1 MVTYLHKEQA
11 SEAEN
16 LIDVPYNSDCDAW
29 ESDPYMY
36 VLSSWHL
43 SLLST
48 VFKLKKWQKGLH

>member
-48 VFKLKKWQKGLH
+48 VFKLKKW